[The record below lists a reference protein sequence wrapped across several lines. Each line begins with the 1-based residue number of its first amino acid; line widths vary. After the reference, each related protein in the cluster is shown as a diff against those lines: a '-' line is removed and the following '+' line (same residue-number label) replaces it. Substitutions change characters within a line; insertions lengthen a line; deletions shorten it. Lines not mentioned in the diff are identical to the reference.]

1 MATGLTFIPRQCET
15 NPFGR
20 IATVS
25 YVLYFEEARIFYL
38 KKCGADVQGKDYI
51 LLVSSINCKFIKECG
66 IEDPLLVETV
76 IVQIRENG
84 FTVMQHMKN
93 EVTKELIASAETE
106 MVYIRKG
113 DHSAGVMPES
123 LIHLLEITNSNFG
136 NES

>member
-1 MATGLTFIPRQCET
+1 VGALTFTPRQCET

-25 YVLYFEEARIFYL
+25 YVIYFEEARISYL
-38 KKCGADVQGKDYI
+38 KKRGADVQGNDYI

-66 IEDPLLVETV
+66 IEDHLLVETV

-84 FTVMQHMKN
+84 FTVMQQMKS
-93 EVTKELIASAETE
+93 EVTGELIANAETE
-106 MVYIRKG
+106 MVYIRNG
-113 DHSAGVMPES
+113 DHSASAMPES
-123 LIHLLEITNSNFG
+123 LVHMLEITNYNFG